1 MARRSPE
8 EVLAIL
14 GSVHSP
20 PVDPRLDEVL
30 EGFRRQWLAI
40 GRQRYAGLDVDI
52 EDAIQA
58 ALLTLLSPGR
68 LDALREP
75 GKLEAWGRS
84 VFIRAVLRLARVER
98 RRHRH
103 RAWLGG
109 PDEHPEDVL
118 RERLPADAP
127 GPEDEASGRE
137 RLRIVARCVE
147 GLEVARLRFV
157 DGLPEQ
163 EIARR
168 CHLSRDAVAGQLKR
182 LRRTL
187 RRTLGEESTTHPPAS
202 GSLGSRT
209 VPPRR

>member
-8 EVLAIL
+8 EVIAIL

-20 PVDPRLDEVL
+20 PPDPRLDEVL
-30 EGFRRQWLAI
+30 EDFRRQWLAI

-68 LDALREP
+68 LDGLREP
-75 GKLEAWGRS
+75 AKLEAWARS
-84 VFIRAVLRLARVER
+84 VFIRAVLRVARVER

-103 RAWLGG
+103 RAWPGG

-118 RERLPADAP
+118 RERLPADTP

-137 RLRIVARCVE
+137 RLRIVGRCME
-147 GLEVARLRFV
+147 RLEVARLRFV

-168 CHLSRDAVAGQLKR
+168 CNLSRDAVAGQLKR

-187 RRTLGEESTTHPPAS
+187 RRALGEEK
-202 GSLGSRT
+202 
-209 VPPRR
+209 